1 MLLKALSIVMD
12 FKQLKQNEVDIPFV
26 PGEVAAAAESW
37 CISLVVKLWFNMI
50 SSCPRAPAVSRT

>member
-26 PGEVAAAAESW
+26 PGEVAAAAA
-37 CISLVVKLWFNMI
+37 SLWW
-50 SSCPRAPAVSRT
+50 